1 MYVIRDTFKAKPGMA
16 SKLAAMFKE
25 VMAKQGFK
33 VRILT
38 DFVGQYNTV
47 AMEREVESIAEF
59 EKMMKEYS
67 GKDTKETNEM
77 RERMKGYTDMYISG
91 GREIYRVM

>member
-67 GKDTKETNEM
+67 GRERKEM
-77 RERMKGYTDMYISG
+77 RESMKGYTDMYISG
-91 GREIYRVM
+91 GREIYQVM